1 MHWDGAATRSGSAG
15 GALTTAVSMAAAR
28 IRHDLRASFIWRESR
43 IGDRVGI
50 GPAVVER
57 RQGAARGALGGKVEL
72 GHDHGVTG
80 GPRLSDDRAPGVD
93 DHAVAKARH
102 AVAAGIAVLVGGH

>member
-1 MHWDGAATRSGSAG
+1 MHRGGAITMSGSAG
-15 GALTTAVSMAAAR
+15 GAMTTAVRIAAAR

-50 GPAVVER
+50 GPAMVER

-72 GHDHGVTG
+72 GHDHAVTCG
-80 GPRLSDDRAPGVD
+80 ARLSYDGAPGVD
-93 DHAVAKARH
+93 DHAVAKS
-102 AVAAGIAVLVGGH
+102 